1 MFKVGDKKSTSFAS
15 VNIIWV
21 LLSLAWN
28 IILKSVMDLSV
39 VKVKAFTKNS
49 SKGACDR
56 LDVVCF
62 RLWAVWESVLG
73 SLLLGKL

>member
-1 MFKVGDKKSTSFAS
+1 MFKAGYKKSTSFAS

-21 LLSLAWN
+21 LLSLAWI
-28 IILKSVMDLSV
+28 IILKSVMDLPLL
-39 VKVKAFTKNS
+39 KVKAFTKNS

-56 LDVVCF
+56 LDVVFF
-62 RLWAVWESVLG
+62 RLWAVLESVLG

>member
-15 VNIIWV
+15 VNIILV
-21 LLSLAWN
+21 LLSLAGN
-28 IILKSVMDLSV
+28 IILKCVTDLSL
-39 VKVKAFTKNS
+39 VKVKACTKNS

-56 LDVVCF
+56 LDLVCF

>member
-15 VNIIWV
+15 VNIILV
-21 LLSLAWN
+21 LLSLAGN
-28 IILKSVMDLSV
+28 IILKCVTDLSL

-56 LDVVCF
+56 LDLVCF